1 MASLARKAMN
11 AKDTI
16 LHRKYLLL
24 NRAIPELLWIDMM
37 AGNTTENTPATI
49 PRDTAAWLNL
59 SFTGKNKNLDALSQQ
74 IEQALKADGYKTQ
87 SMKST
92 LGNVVQAQ
100 KAGVLRGLVDA
111 NRAFSILI
119 AGQPD
124 EFSVHIGIGKWIQN
138 VGVAVVES
146 FFFSPLVFLVDGG
159 EVLWT
164 THVESGI
171 ARQITQIVG

>member
-1 MASLARKAMN
+1 MRRKQITIPCNKYVSLKFIHAVISSNKMIAAN
-11 AKDTI
+11 S
-16 LHRKYLLL
+16 
-24 NRAIPELLWIDMM
+24 P
-37 AGNTTENTPATI
+37 TTAATTTTI

-59 SFTGKNKNLDALSQQ
+59 SFTGKNKNLDQLAQQ
-74 IEQALKADGYKTQ
+74 IEQQLKMDGYKTQ
-87 SMKST
+87 TMKAPI
-92 LGNVVQAQ
+92 GNVIQAQ

-124 EFSVHIGIGKWIQN
+124 DFSIHIGIGKWIQN

-146 FFFSPLVFLVDGG
+146 IIFSPLVFVVDGG